1 MIWSAA
7 RSDAQG
13 GNGTAASC
21 RRSQGGSIRSHSSRE
36 GRRRGA
42 RQRVRGCGSC
52 LARAPPHPAGVRTAG
67 PRRQDGHKLIK
78 GNSAHNLTCQLSN
91 MGNLDLHLHGFSR
104 VLQVNK
110 KGVWLRCH
118 ERSVALAAHA
128 VRKQQHDVR
137 RTEYCAV
144 LYHNPSFFFSSQLL
158 NSDVMS

>member
-1 MIWSAA
+1 M
-7 RSDAQG
+7 G
-13 GNGTAASC
+13 PASEC
-21 RRSQGGSIRSHSSRE
+21 
-36 GRRRGA
+36 GA
-42 RQRVRGCGSC
+42 VWLG
-52 LARAPPHPAGVRTAG
+52 PHPPSGVRTATATS
-67 PRRQDGHKLIK
+67 RRAPIDQRPSYSVSSGQKKKVIPSP
-78 GNSAHNLTCQLSN
+78 GTVPPNLTCQLSN